1 MDKSI
6 SETIVLP
13 PERALSNARKAGE
26 FGHPSWIVPGRK
38 LDPASILRGHR
49 SLVIGLVFAVLAV
62 GAVLVMMVPHTYRGE
77 ATIRVTPTYVA
88 SISMNSEVRFDPNV
102 EYHDYVQQQI
112 YEISNYATAVK
123 ALDLLGPN
131 RDLFQLPNES
141 ARRAAERLTK
151 EIEVQAIPNS
161 YLVTIG
167 FESSDPTAAA
177 EVANAVAKAYMDRHN
192 EQESGLNHARLQQLT
207 DRKSHLDEQVQ
218 TLSGQLDQIARDLG
232 TTSFDSEAGN
242 PYDKMRTDA
251 ATALGQAKET
261 LIKAQS
267 HLSALETERSR
278 PQQTQLD
285 ANEEPAAA
293 GSDRTNGSS
302 SDAAAE
308 LRKQREAIF
317 LQLRGLASNHPGRKA
332 LEKEMADLEA
342 ETQRLRS
349 NALENL
355 IGAAETNIDEARRN
369 ERGLEAAVADLDK
382 RAAQFASSY
391 NQGVALLASIRRDQK
406 EVQDLDARLNSV
418 LTEAH
423 TPGIVQV
430 EAQARVPELPEKG
443 TRRKIAMVFALLAIA
458 LGIGI
463 PTLLDL
469 TDSRVRTVRELEEII
484 GIPALGVAQLAGGG
498 SARASRDL
506 LRRMAL
512 AIMRERRNSGNR
524 VFVLTSVEK
533 GSGTTSLALA
543 LESEMIMLGANA
555 VALEA
560 NPLSPD
566 SRYCRPHIAGRS
578 NPRLES
584 NNATT
589 AMVDQIATRQ
599 LHLNGID
606 HDFLSRIVKQR
617 PHGGVEI
624 SPEMLQRLLDEQ
636 LAKRDIV
643 LLDAPPVLASADAEM
658 LVQLPAATV
667 LIVKA
672 GQDRVKRIKAA
683 AEAIARISPPVVGAV
698 LLQEAPSTAG
708 LEPVAA
714 ENLETV
720 SAERPRVAAQR
731 VLGGGELL
739 AAHKV

>member
-13 PERALSNARKAGE
+13 PERALTNARRAGE
-26 FGHPSWIVPGRK
+26 LNHPSWIVPGRK
-38 LDPASILRGHR
+38 LDPASILRRHCKLAIA
-49 SLVIGLVFAVLAV
+49 LVVAVLAV
-62 GAVLVMMVPHTYRGE
+62 GAGLAMMVAHTYRAE

-102 EYHDYVQQQI
+102 EYHDYVEQQI
-112 YEISNYATAVK
+112 YEISSYATAVK

-131 RDLFQLPNES
+131 RELFQEPDES

-177 EVANAVAKAYMDRHN
+177 EIANAAAQAYMDRHN

-218 TLSGQLDQIARDLG
+218 TLSRQLDQIARDLG

-251 ATALGQAKET
+251 ATALAQAKET

-267 HLSALETERSR
+267 HLSALEGERSR
-278 PQQTQLD
+278 PQQTELD
-285 ANEEPAAA
+285 AGNEPSAA
-293 GSDRTNGSS
+293 GADRTVGTSG
-302 SDAAAE
+302 DATAE
-308 LRKQREAIF
+308 LRKQRETIF
-317 LQLRGLASNHPGRKA
+317 LQLRGLAPNHPGRKA
-332 LEKEMADLEA
+332 LEKEVADLDA

-349 NALENL
+349 TALENQ

-369 ERGLEAAVADLDK
+369 EHGLEAAVADLDK

-391 NQGVALLASIRRDQK
+391 NQGVALQASIRRDQK
-406 EVQDLDARLNSV
+406 EVQDIDARLNSV

-423 TPGIVQV
+423 TPGIVQL

-443 TRRKIAMVFALLAIA
+443 TRRKIAMVFALLAVV

-463 PTLLDL
+463 PMLLDL

-484 GIPALGVAQLAGGG
+484 GIPALGVAQLSSG
-498 SARASRDL
+498 SERAASRDL

-512 AIMRERRNSGNR
+512 AIMRERRNSGSR

-543 LESEMIMLGANA
+543 LESEMTLLGANA

-566 SRYCRPHIAGRS
+566 SRYCRPQISGRFG
-578 NPRLES
+578 PRLES
-584 NNATT
+584 NNAT
-589 AMVDQIATRQ
+589 AAAVDRLATRQ
-599 LHLNGID
+599 LHLSGID
-606 HDFLSRIVKQR
+606 HDFLSRIVKKR

-643 LLDAPPVLASADAEM
+643 LLDAPPVLDSADAEM

-672 GQDRVKRIKAA
+672 GHDRVKRIQAA

-698 LLQEAPSTAG
+698 LLQEAPSTTEF
-708 LEPVAA
+708 EPAAA
-714 ENLETV
+714 ESLETAA

-731 VLGGGELL
+731 TLNGGELL
-739 AAHKV
+739 AAK